1 MKKIINI
8 FCIALLL
15 PIFTSCGNAWLDVE
29 SSTNIESEGALNNL
43 KQFEFVMNG
52 IYSLMQD
59 SDGFTGRLVY
69 YGDVTADDIQAYS
82 STKRTG
88 KYYLMSSEAS
98 TITSSFW
105 KVPYEIIR
113 NCNIVLTEI
122 DAIKTEDNLT
132 DYKNDIK
139 GQALMIKSL
148 CYFELTRVFGK
159 TYTMDNGA
167 SLGAALVN
175 DVLGISA
182 KPERSTVAKC
192 YEQIIKDL
200 NESSKLLA
208 PDFVKGKVNK
218 WAALG
223 LLSRVYLY
231 KGDNENAL
239 KTAEEAIE
247 GAEDNGY
254 RLWTNEEY
262 PTAWG
267 WDVSEGSSQGEVL
280 FEIVN
285 ITTDGPGKESMGY
298 LCSTKGYND
307 MILTSSF
314 YALMNED
321 PGDVRNKAYKLYSY
335 RAYINKYQQQ
345 EGENYSDANI
355 TLIRLSELYLNAAEA
370 AVKSGNNA
378 DAVKYLEPIV
388 NRANP
393 NKTVV
398 GTTVTLEKVLTER
411 RKELFGEGHR
421 AYDIHRNNLRV
432 ERKDIPNSKIKYT
445 KHLSQSSD
453 SKSFDRT
460 FYKTIL
466 PIPKFEIDANS
477 NIQQNPEY

>member
-159 TYTMDNGA
+159 TYKIGRA
-167 SLGAALVN
+167 SCR
-175 DVLGISA
+175 
-182 KPERSTVAKC
+182 ERV
-192 YEQIIKDL
+192 
-200 NESSKLLA
+200 
-208 PDFVKGKVNK
+208 
-218 WAALG
+218 
-223 LLSRVYLY
+223 
-231 KGDNENAL
+231 
-239 KTAEEAIE
+239 
-247 GAEDNGY
+247 
-254 RLWTNEEY
+254 
-262 PTAWG
+262 
-267 WDVSEGSSQGEVL
+267 
-280 FEIVN
+280 
-285 ITTDGPGKESMGY
+285 
-298 LCSTKGYND
+298 
-307 MILTSSF
+307 
-314 YALMNED
+314 
-321 PGDVRNKAYKLYSY
+321 
-335 RAYINKYQQQ
+335 
-345 EGENYSDANI
+345 
-355 TLIRLSELYLNAAEA
+355 
-370 AVKSGNNA
+370 
-378 DAVKYLEPIV
+378 
-388 NRANP
+388 
-393 NKTVV
+393 
-398 GTTVTLEKVLTER
+398 
-411 RKELFGEGHR
+411 
-421 AYDIHRNNLRV
+421 
-432 ERKDIPNSKIKYT
+432 
-445 KHLSQSSD
+445 
-453 SKSFDRT
+453 
-460 FYKTIL
+460 
-466 PIPKFEIDANS
+466 
-477 NIQQNPEY
+477 